1 MLNFKEYTL
10 MSFQNLFEERFKNHF
25 LKEARQNLFKFNFS
39 SGFLSSLTKDGNN
52 SEAIKYF
59 VNLIETEEPY
69 TSLFNSFLTDSES
82 KKYYRFACYYM
93 KESNLP
99 NGISQ
104 LDNKITKEKNAD
116 IALKEVFA
124 NELYKHLSILT
135 LSKTQPEQKN
145 IIQQTKENISKAFVP
160 DAVTHIAVSAVSTLF
175 DWPTISYLLKGKS
188 HTGGF
193 QGFKT
198 DFGYSVFINPFSSFY
213 NDRTISFQ
221 NRIFNEDEF
230 NNTITT
236 LLDDKKTF
244 TEPFDFGKFYAET
257 TKETNHSILLDA
269 GAYIEYYFKFDY
281 SLLLKYKP
289 YATPDGNG
297 LTQYYKWGLNK
308 KNYYSFREITL
319 LLSILR
325 IIVDQH
331 NFNPSNKSLLS
342 KEEILDK
349 LNLKFGA
356 RLVVKA
362 PFLDNFISKK
372 IKFGNTNK
380 LYESSLK
387 VNTPS
392 TGPLTA
398 NIYSLIEDTE
408 EYASKNIKSC
418 YKNKTFVYNL
428 IEQDFTSSG
437 DLNENASCSVEQY
450 ETFPMAEYE
459 ISLSKEQ
466 VTKIL
471 VSSHAN
477 TATGEGWAAT
487 WRNSY
492 DFLVDKQII
501 SLFSKKILDEL
512 FNIQIVKEYFL
523 SKTNSLEE
531 VTSAVIS
538 NEKIYNEAT
547 KDTILSSGT
556 TPEKFIKDAN
566 KMDDII
572 DQNLIT
578 LISSIEVS

>member
-25 LKEARQNLFKFNFS
+25 LKEARQNLFKFNLS

-59 VNLIETEEPY
+59 VDLIDSDTENIFKN
-69 TSLFNSFLTDSES
+69 LFNSFLSDS
-82 KKYYRFACYYM
+82 KNKNYYRFACYYM
-93 KESNLP
+93 KENNLP
-99 NGISQ
+99 NGISP
-104 LDNKITKEKNAD
+104 LDSELTKEKNAD
-116 IALKEVFA
+116 IALKEIFA

-135 LSKTQPEQKN
+135 ISKPQPEQKN
-145 IIQQTKENISKAFVP
+145 IIQQTKENISRTFVP
-160 DAVTHIAVSAVSTLF
+160 DAVTQIAVSQGNSP
-175 DWPTISYLLKGKS
+175 DWPTISYLLNDKS
-188 HTGGF
+188 HAGGF
-193 QGFKT
+193 HGFKT
-198 DFGYSVFINPFSSFY
+198 DFGYPVFINPLSSFY

-221 NRIFNEDEF
+221 NRIFNEKEF
-230 NNTITT
+230 NETITT
-236 LLDDKKTF
+236 LSDNKKTF
-244 TEPFDFGKFYAET
+244 TELFDFDKFYAEA

-281 SLLLKYKP
+281 NLLLKYKP

-297 LTQYYKWGLNK
+297 LTQYYKWGLNE

-325 IIVDQH
+325 EFIYSTSFAP
-331 NFNPSNKSLLS
+331 N
-342 KEEILDK
+342 E

-372 IKFGNTNK
+372 IKFGNTNISYT
-380 LYESSLK
+380 LPLSSK
-387 VNTPS
+387 VDTPS

-398 NIYSLIEDTE
+398 NTHYLIKDAK
-408 EYASKNIKSC
+408 EYANKNIKSC

-428 IEQDFTSSG
+428 IEQTFASND
-437 DLNENASCSVEQY
+437 DLKENALYSVKQY
-450 ETFPMAEYE
+450 ETFPLAEYE

-471 VSSHAN
+471 VSSQAN
-477 TATGEGWAAT
+477 TTSGAGWAAT
-487 WRNSY
+487 WRSSY

-501 SLFSKKILDEL
+501 FPYSKEILDEL

-523 SKTNSLEE
+523 SKTNSLEKI
-531 VTSAVIS
+531 TSAAIS
-538 NEKIYNEAT
+538 NEEFYKEAT
-547 KDTILSSGT
+547 KDTILSSET
-556 TPEKFIKDAN
+556 TPKEFIDKAN

-578 LISSIEVS
+578 LINSIEVS

>member
-25 LKEARQNLFKFNFS
+25 LKEARQNLFKFNLS

-59 VNLIETEEPY
+59 VDLIDSDTENIFKN
-69 TSLFNSFLTDSES
+69 LFNSFLSDS
-82 KKYYRFACYYM
+82 KNKNYYRFACYYM
-93 KESNLP
+93 KENNLP
-99 NGISQ
+99 NGISP
-104 LDNKITKEKNAD
+104 LDSELTKEKNAD
-116 IALKEVFA
+116 IALKEIFA

-135 LSKTQPEQKN
+135 ISKPQPEQKN
-145 IIQQTKENISKAFVP
+145 IIQQTKENISRTFVP
-160 DAVTHIAVSAVSTLF
+160 DAVTQIAVSQGNSP
-175 DWPTISYLLKGKS
+175 DWPTISYLLNDKS
-188 HTGGF
+188 HAGGF
-193 QGFKT
+193 HGFKT
-198 DFGYSVFINPFSSFY
+198 DFGYPVFINPLSSFY

-221 NRIFNEDEF
+221 NRIFNEKEF
-230 NNTITT
+230 NETITT
-236 LLDDKKTF
+236 LSDNKKTF
-244 TEPFDFGKFYAET
+244 TELFDFDKFYAEA

-281 SLLLKYKP
+281 NLLLKYKP

-297 LTQYYKWGLNK
+297 LTQYYKWGLNE

-325 IIVDQH
+325 EFIYSTSFAP
-331 NFNPSNKSLLS
+331 N
-342 KEEILDK
+342 E

-372 IKFGNTNK
+372 IKFGNTNISYT
-380 LYESSLK
+380 LPLSSK
-387 VNTPS
+387 VDTPS

-398 NIYSLIEDTE
+398 NTHYLIKDAK
-408 EYASKNIKSC
+408 EYANKNIKSC

-437 DLNENASCSVEQY
+437 DLNGNASCSVEQY
-450 ETFPMAEYE
+450 ETFPLAEYE

-471 VSSHAN
+471 VSSQAN
-477 TATGEGWAAT
+477 TTSGAGWAAT
-487 WRNSY
+487 WRSSY

-501 SLFSKKILDEL
+501 FPYSKEILDEL

-523 SKTNSLEE
+523 SKTNSLEKI
-531 VTSAVIS
+531 TSAAIS
-538 NEKIYNEAT
+538 NEEFYKEAT
-547 KDTILSSGT
+547 KDTILSSET
-556 TPEKFIKDAN
+556 TPKEFIDKAN

-578 LISSIEVS
+578 LINSIEVS

>member
-25 LKEARQNLFKFNFS
+25 LKEARQNLFKFNLS

-59 VNLIETEEPY
+59 VDLIDSDTENIFKN
-69 TSLFNSFLTDSES
+69 LFNSFLSDSKNKS
-82 KKYYRFACYYM
+82 YYRFACYYM
-93 KESNLP
+93 KENNLP
-99 NGISQ
+99 NGISP
-104 LDNKITKEKNAD
+104 LDSELTKEKNAD
-116 IALKEVFA
+116 IALKEIFA

-135 LSKTQPEQKN
+135 ISKPQPEQKN
-145 IIQQTKENISKAFVP
+145 IIQQTKENISRTFVP
-160 DAVTHIAVSAVSTLF
+160 DAVTQIAVSQGNSP
-175 DWPTISYLLKGKS
+175 DWPTISYLLNDKS
-188 HTGGF
+188 HAGGF
-193 QGFKT
+193 HGFKT
-198 DFGYSVFINPFSSFY
+198 DFGYPVFINPLSSFY

-221 NRIFNEDEF
+221 NRIFNEKEF
-230 NNTITT
+230 NETITT
-236 LLDDKKTF
+236 LSDNKKTF

-281 SLLLKYKP
+281 NLLLKYKP

-297 LTQYYKWGLNK
+297 LTQYYKWGLNE

-325 IIVDQH
+325 EFIYSTSFAP
-331 NFNPSNKSLLS
+331 N
-342 KEEILDK
+342 E

-372 IKFGNTNK
+372 IKFGNTNISYT
-380 LYESSLK
+380 LPLSSK
-387 VNTPS
+387 VDTPS

-398 NIYSLIEDTE
+398 NTHYLIKDAK
-408 EYASKNIKSC
+408 EYANKNIKSC

-428 IEQDFTSSG
+428 IEQTFASND
-437 DLNENASCSVEQY
+437 DLKENALYSVKQY
-450 ETFPMAEYE
+450 ETFPLAEYE

-471 VSSHAN
+471 VSSQAN
-477 TATGEGWAAT
+477 TTSGAGLAAT
-487 WRNSY
+487 WWSSY
-492 DFLVDKQII
+492 DFLVDKEII
-501 SLFSKKILDEL
+501 FRHSKEILDEL

-523 SKTNSLEE
+523 SKTNSLEKI
-531 VTSAVIS
+531 TSAAIS
-538 NEKIYNEAT
+538 NEEFYKEAT
-547 KDTILSSGT
+547 KDTILSSET
-556 TPEKFIKDAN
+556 TPKEFIDKAN

-578 LISSIEVS
+578 LINSIEVS

>member
-25 LKEARQNLFKFNFS
+25 LKEARQNLFKFNLS

-59 VNLIETEEPY
+59 VDLIDSDTENIFKN
-69 TSLFNSFLTDSES
+69 LFNSFLSDS
-82 KKYYRFACYYM
+82 KNKNYYRFACYYM
-93 KESNLP
+93 KENNLP
-99 NGISQ
+99 NGISP
-104 LDNKITKEKNAD
+104 LDSELTKEKNAD
-116 IALKEVFA
+116 IALKEIFA

-135 LSKTQPEQKN
+135 ISKPQPEQKN
-145 IIQQTKENISKAFVP
+145 IIQQTKENISKTFVP
-160 DAVTHIAVSAVSTLF
+160 DAVTDIAVPQGGRP
-175 DWPTISYLLKGKS
+175 DWPTISYLLNDKS
-188 HTGGF
+188 HAGGF
-193 QGFKT
+193 HGFKT
-198 DFGYSVFINPFSSFY
+198 DFGYPVFINPLSSFY

-221 NRIFNEDEF
+221 NRIFNEKEF
-230 NNTITT
+230 NETITT
-236 LLDDKKTF
+236 LSDNKKTF
-244 TEPFDFGKFYAET
+244 TELFDFDKFYAEA

-281 SLLLKYKP
+281 NLLLKYKP

-297 LTQYYKWGLNK
+297 LTQYYKWGLNE

-325 IIVDQH
+325 EFIYSTSFAP
-331 NFNPSNKSLLS
+331 N
-342 KEEILDK
+342 E

-372 IKFGNTNK
+372 IKFGNTNISYT
-380 LYESSLK
+380 LPLSSK
-387 VNTPS
+387 VDTPS

-398 NIYSLIEDTE
+398 NTHYLIKDAK
-408 EYASKNIKSC
+408 EYANKNIKSC

-428 IEQDFTSSG
+428 IEQTFASND
-437 DLNENASCSVEQY
+437 DLKENALYSVKQY
-450 ETFPMAEYE
+450 ETFPLAEYE

-471 VSSHAN
+471 VSSQAN
-477 TATGEGWAAT
+477 TTSGAGWAAT
-487 WRNSY
+487 WRSSY

-501 SLFSKKILDEL
+501 FPYSKEILDEL

-523 SKTNSLEE
+523 SKTNSLEKI
-531 VTSAVIS
+531 TSAAIS
-538 NEKIYNEAT
+538 NEEFYKEAT
-547 KDTILSSGT
+547 KDTILSSET
-556 TPEKFIKDAN
+556 TPKEFIDKAN

-578 LISSIEVS
+578 LINSIEVS

>member
-1 MLNFKEYTL
+1 

-39 SGFLSSLTKDGNN
+39 SGFLSSLTEDGNN
-52 SEAIKYF
+52 SKAIEYF
-59 VNLIETEEPY
+59 VNLINKEEPY
-69 TSLFNSFLTDSES
+69 TSLFNSFLTDPKN

-116 IALKEVFA
+116 IALKEIFA

-135 LSKTQPEQKN
+135 LSKPQPEQKN
-145 IIQQTKENISKAFVP
+145 IIQQTKENISKTFVP

-175 DWPTISYLLKGKS
+175 DWPTIGSLLKDKS
-188 HTGGF
+188 HTGGL
-193 QGFKT
+193 QIAQYVYG
-198 DFGYSVFINPFSSFY
+198 VINPFSSFY

-230 NNTITT
+230 INTITT

-244 TEPFDFGKFYAET
+244 TELFDFGKFYAET

-297 LTQYYKWGLNK
+297 LTEYYKWGLNK

-325 IIVDQH
+325 II
-331 NFNPSNKSLLS
+331 NKSLLS
-342 KEEILDK
+342 KEEIFDK

-380 LYESSLK
+380 LYKSSLK
-387 VNTPS
+387 VNTLSKDPVS
-392 TGPLTA
+392 A
-398 NIYSLIEDTE
+398 NLHSLIEDAE

-428 IEQDFTSSG
+428 IDYNLIEQDFTSSG
-437 DLNENASCSVEQY
+437 GLNGNASCSVKQY
-450 ETFPMAEYE
+450 ETFPLAEYE
-459 ISLSKEQ
+459 ISLPKEQ

-477 TATGEGWAAT
+477 TATGEGWATT
-487 WRNSY
+487 WRSSY

>member
-1 MLNFKEYTL
+1 

-39 SGFLSSLTKDGNN
+39 SGFLSSLTEDGNN
-52 SEAIKYF
+52 SKAIEYF
-59 VNLIETEEPY
+59 VNLINKEEPY
-69 TSLFNSFLTDSES
+69 TSLFNSFLTDPKN

-116 IALKEVFA
+116 IALKEIFA

-135 LSKTQPEQKN
+135 LSKPQPEQKN
-145 IIQQTKENISKAFVP
+145 IIQQTKENISKTFVP

-175 DWPTISYLLKGKS
+175 DWPTIGSLLKDKS
-188 HTGGF
+188 HTGGL
-193 QGFKT
+193 QIAQYVYG
-198 DFGYSVFINPFSSFY
+198 VINPFSSFY

-230 NNTITT
+230 INTITT

-244 TEPFDFGKFYAET
+244 TELFDFGKFYAET

-297 LTQYYKWGLNK
+297 LTEYYKWGLNK

-325 IIVDQH
+325 II
-331 NFNPSNKSLLS
+331 NKSLLS
-342 KEEILDK
+342 KEEIFDK

-380 LYESSLK
+380 LYKSSLK
-387 VNTPS
+387 VNTLSKVPVS
-392 TGPLTA
+392 A
-398 NIYSLIEDTE
+398 NLHSLIEDAE

-428 IEQDFTSSG
+428 IDYNLIEQDFTSSG
-437 DLNENASCSVEQY
+437 GLNGNASCSVKQY
-450 ETFPMAEYE
+450 ETFPLAEYE
-459 ISLSKEQ
+459 ISLPKEQ

-477 TATGEGWAAT
+477 TATGEGWATT
-487 WRNSY
+487 WRSSY

>member
-116 IALKEVFA
+116 IALKEIFA

-135 LSKTQPEQKN
+135 ISKPQPEQKN
-145 IIQQTKENISKAFVP
+145 IIQQTKENISRTFVP
-160 DAVTHIAVSAVSTLF
+160 DAVTDIAVLQGGSP
-175 DWPTISYLLKGKS
+175 DWPTISYLLNDKS
-188 HTGGF
+188 HAGGF
-193 QGFKT
+193 HEFKT
-198 DFGYSVFINPFSSFY
+198 DFGYPVFINPLSSFY

-221 NRIFNEDEF
+221 NRIFNEKEF
-230 NNTITT
+230 NETITT

-297 LTQYYKWGLNK
+297 LTEYYKWGLNK

-325 IIVDQH
+325 IIIDQH

-392 TGPLTA
+392 TGPLSA
-398 NIYSLIEDTE
+398 NIHSLIEDTE

-437 DLNENASCSVEQY
+437 DLNGNASCSVEQY
-450 ETFPMAEYE
+450 ETFPLAEYE
-459 ISLSKEQ
+459 ISLSEEQ
-466 VTKIL
+466 VSSIL
-471 VSSHAN
+471 VSSQAN
-477 TATGEGWAAT
+477 TTSGAGWAAT
-487 WRNSY
+487 WRSSY

-501 SLFSKKILDEL
+501 FPYSKEILDEL

-523 SKTNSLEE
+523 SKTNSLEKI
-531 VTSAVIS
+531 TSAAIS
-538 NEKIYNEAT
+538 NEEFYKEAT
-547 KDTILSSGT
+547 KDTILSSET
-556 TPEKFIKDAN
+556 TPKGFIDKAN

-578 LISSIEVS
+578 LINSIEVS